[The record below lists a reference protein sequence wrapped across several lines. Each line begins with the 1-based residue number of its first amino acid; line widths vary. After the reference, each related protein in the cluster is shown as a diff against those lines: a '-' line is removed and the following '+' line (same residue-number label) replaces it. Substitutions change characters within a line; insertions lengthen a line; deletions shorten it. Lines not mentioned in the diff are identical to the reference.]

1 MRIHWLQH
9 VPFEGLGCMSEWFLS
24 RGHEL
29 SCTRLFEESALPV
42 LEDFDWLVVMGGPMG
57 VGDSSKF
64 PWLIPEMDLIRSVI
78 KNGKK
83 IIGVCL
89 GAQLMTAAMGAK
101 VGKNP
106 HKEIGW
112 FPVNHTG
119 GVNTVFAK
127 NLPKTFDA
135 FHWHGDTFDIPQ
147 GAENLLSS
155 EATANQGFCVGRSA
169 LALQFHL
176 ELRLTDATRIAEA
189 CPDDLTPGTYVQQ
202 PEEFT
207 TKKDLF
213 AKANKLMGRLL
224 ETLEKS

>member
-29 SCTRLFEESALPV
+29 TCTRLFEKPSLPV
-42 LEDFDWLVVMGGPMG
+42 TKDFDWLVVMGGPMG

-89 GAQLMTAAMGAK
+89 GAQLMAAAMGDK
-101 VGKNP
+101 VGENP

-112 FPVNHTG
+112 FPVNNTG
-119 GVNTVFAK
+119 GLNTLFAK

-135 FHWHGDTFDIPQ
+135 FHWHGDMFDIPQ

-176 ELRLTDATRIAEA
+176 ELRVSDATRIAEA

-213 AKANKLMGRLL
+213 VKANKLMEHLL